1 MQFAANLSL
10 LRDPDLKVRMS
21 AYMLLKTY
29 SMWSYDDVA
38 KANAL
43 AWFMAGKIPQIIANY
58 RVKVRRYQ
66 SMVTKQYRLRV
77 YVNRNKEQVLDEHIV
92 HLSEPHAG
100 CESPL
105 RTRCT
110 KNHRAYQNPCCP
122 DLNVVNGN

>member
-21 AYMLLKTY
+21 TYMLLQTY

-43 AWFMAGKIPQIIANY
+43 AWFMARKIPQIIANY
-58 RVKVRRYQ
+58 GVKVRRYQ

-100 CESPL
+100 CESPR